1 MKQKMQLT
9 TSRAER
15 LSVGLYAFG
24 TILSYY
30 MIMSFLQL
38 YMTDIGIS
46 AVAVGIIFMFA
57 KVWDAVNDPIFGVMV
72 DKVNLKGG
80 KYRPWLRI
88 SSIAIPVT
96 TILLFIVP
104 ADVSVQVKII
114 WSSVAYILWDTA
126 YTMCDVPMNAVVT
139 AMTESTFERNK
150 MYSLNAF
157 FVYLG
162 GILVA
167 IAVPMLY
174 PMMGWETTAIIFG
187 VLCMIGMIP
196 ACFKPKERFV
206 PQREEEPS
214 IKDIITSLLRNKYL
228 LIYTLSA
235 IVGSLTDFSGTLNAY
250 VAIHCLGD
258 QSYITLLSLA
268 SAVPTLFVVLFV
280 PKLLEKVE
288 KYTAYMITRI
298 GTIIVSLA
306 IYFIGYQNVG
316 LFLGLIVVKTL
327 FTSVWGVMAIMFVAD
342 CVEYAQYRYGERNS
356 GIAFATK
363 AFTNKIIVAITG
375 ALGMF
380 GLAAYGFV
388 EGEGVV
394 QSARTVA
401 GIWTLYGLG
410 PIVGAVISLA
420 ILVFGYKLRDADVK
434 LMIRCNN
441 GEITREE
448 AEKHFSRKF

>member
-1 MKQKMQLT
+1 MKQKMQFT

-15 LSVGLYAFG
+15 TSVGLYAFG

-30 MIMSFLQL
+30 MIMSYLQL

-72 DKVNLKGG
+72 DKVTLKGG

-88 SSIAIPVT
+88 SSIAIPLT

-104 ADVSVQVKII
+104 ADASVQVKII

-126 YTMCDVPMNAVVT
+126 YTMCDVPMNAIVT
-139 AMTESTFERNK
+139 AM
-150 MYSLNAF
+150 
-157 FVYLG
+157 
-162 GILVA
+162 I
-167 IAVPMLY
+167 
-174 PMMGWETTAIIFG
+174 GWGTTAIIFG
-187 VLCMIGMIP
+187 ILCMVGMLP
-196 ACFKPKERFV
+196 ADFKPKERFV
-206 PQREEEPS
+206 PQREEAPS

-228 LIYTLSA
+228 LVYTLSA

-288 KYTAYMITRI
+288 KYNAYMITRI

-327 FTSVWGVMAIMFVAD
+327 FASVWGIMAIMFIAD
-342 CVEYAQYRYGERNS
+342 CVEYAQYRFGERNS

-410 PIVGAVISLA
+410 PIVGAVISLV
-420 ILVFGYKLRDADVK
+420 ILMVGYKLRDTDVK

-448 AEKHFSRKF
+448 AEKNFSRKF

>member
-1 MKQKMQLT
+1 M
-9 TSRAER
+9 
-15 LSVGLYAFG
+15 
-24 TILSYY
+24 
-30 MIMSFLQL
+30 
-38 YMTDIGIS
+38 
-46 AVAVGIIFMFA
+46 
-57 KVWDAVNDPIFGVMV
+57 
-72 DKVNLKGG
+72 
-80 KYRPWLRI
+80 
-88 SSIAIPVT
+88 
-96 TILLFIVP
+96 
-104 ADVSVQVKII
+104 
-114 WSSVAYILWDTA
+114 
-126 YTMCDVPMNAVVT
+126 
-139 AMTESTFERNK
+139 
-150 MYSLNAF
+150 
-157 FVYLG
+157 
-162 GILVA
+162 
-167 IAVPMLY
+167 
-174 PMMGWETTAIIFG
+174 
-187 VLCMIGMIP
+187 
-196 ACFKPKERFV
+196 
-206 PQREEEPS
+206 
-214 IKDIITSLLRNKYL
+214 
-228 LIYTLSA
+228 
-235 IVGSLTDFSGTLNAY
+235 
-250 VAIHCLGD
+250 AIHCLGD

-288 KYTAYMITRI
+288 KYNAYMITRI

-327 FTSVWGVMAIMFVAD
+327 FASVWGIMAIMFIAD
-342 CVEYAQYRYGERNS
+342 CVEYAQYRFGERNS

-410 PIVGAVISLA
+410 PIVGAVISLV
-420 ILVFGYKLRDADVK
+420 ILMVGYKLRDTDVK

-448 AEKHFSRKF
+448 AEKNFSRKF

>member
-1 MKQKMQLT
+1 MKEKMPFT
-9 TSRAER
+9 TSRSER
-15 LSVGLYAFG
+15 ASVGLYAFG

-30 MIMSFLQL
+30 MIMSYLQL

-46 AVAVGIIFMFA
+46 AVAVGIIFIFA
-57 KVWDAVNDPIFGVMV
+57 KVWDAINDPIFGVMV
-72 DKVNLKGG
+72 DKVSLKGG
-80 KYRPWLRI
+80 KYRPWIRI
-88 SSIAIPVT
+88 SSIAIPLT

-104 ADVSVQVKII
+104 ADATVQVKII
-114 WSSVAYILWDTA
+114 WSSVAYVLWDTA
-126 YTMCDVPMNAVVT
+126 YTMCDVPMNAIIT
-139 AMTESTFERNK
+139 AMTESTYERNK

-162 GILVA
+162 GLLVA
-167 IAVPMLY
+167 IVVPMLY
-174 PMMGWETTAIIFG
+174 PTMGWGMTAILFG
-187 VLCMIGMIP
+187 VLCMIGMLP
-196 ACFKPKERFV
+196 AGFKPKERFV
-206 PQREEEPS
+206 PERKDDPS
-214 IKDIITSLLRNKYL
+214 IKEIVVSLLRNKYL

-235 IVGSLTDFSGTLNAY
+235 IIGSLTDFSSTLNAY

-258 QSYITLLSLA
+258 QSYITLISLA

-280 PKLLEKVE
+280 PKLIQKVE
-288 KYTAYMITRI
+288 KFKAYLLTRI
-298 GTIIVSLA
+298 GTIVVSAL
-306 IYFIGYQNVG
+306 IYLVGYQNIP

-327 FTSVWGVMAIMFVAD
+327 FTSVWGIMAIMFVAD
-342 CVEYAQYRYGERNS
+342 CVEYAQFRFGERNS

-394 QSARTVA
+394 QSAETVA

-410 PIVGAVISLA
+410 PIVGAVISLV
-420 ILVFGYKLRDADVK
+420 ILVAGYKLRDADVN

-448 AEKHFSRKF
+448 AEKNFSRKF